1 MHAKIACIAL
11 HNKYSA
17 LIAKKLEQYMDFESV
32 TCFFQALTYFIAP
45 ITLSFI
51 ALSFWRQKGV
61 SVQGEISS
69 VQSAGFEDFYYGSI
83 LLENLKD
90 RPVNILNIYIM
101 VGNAY
106 YIEVGS
112 YDDVPLILKSYEVK
126 KIDLKPVYSYLI
138 NMQRVSFNKIIRSK
152 RPRIILSTTIGR
164 YEVKREMK
172 INRAVVASLFDRY
185 MAVAQPITD
194 DYPDETISDAKAQKS
209 KDVEICP
216 SYYPILSKI
225 DYKRAT
231 AIFRIKIFLGI
242 SGK

>member
-1 MHAKIACIAL
+1 
-11 HNKYSA
+11 
-17 LIAKKLEQYMDFESV
+17 MDFDSV
-32 TCFFQALTYFIAP
+32 ICFFQALTYFIAP

-51 ALSFWRQKGV
+51 ALNFWRKNGV
-61 SVQGEISS
+61 RVQGEVSS
-69 VQSAGFEDFYYGSI
+69 IQSAAYKDYYHGSI

-112 YDDVPLILKSYEVK
+112 YDDEPLILSSYEVK
-126 KIDLKPVYSYLI
+126 RIDLKPVYAYLI
-138 NMQRVSFNKIIRSK
+138 NMQRVSLNKIIRSMK
-152 RPRIILSTTIGR
+152 SRIIISTTRGR

-172 INRAVVASLFDRY
+172 INRAVVGSLFDRY

-194 DYPDETISDAKAQKS
+194 DYAEDTISEAKAQEAKEA
-209 KDVEICP
+209 EICP
-216 SYYPILSKI
+216 RYYPFLSKL

-231 AIFRIKIFLGI
+231 AIFRIKRLLGI
-242 SGK
+242 NGK